1 MDRYQKLAA
10 LRCFTT
16 EDLLRLTGSQCATE
30 WQLKSYL
37 QKGYIER
44 IRRGLYAVISLETG
58 RPIPD
63 RYQIASRVADDA
75 YVSHH
80 SAFEYYGY
88 ANQVFYE
95 VYFAS
100 AKRVRPFSYDGVNYR
115 PLLYRGDVG
124 ITTTPTGVRV
134 TSLERT
140 VIDSIA
146 DLEKIAGLEELLRC
160 LLLIPFLS
168 PDKLLEA
175 LALHGKAQLYQKAG
189 FILEAVNDSLSL
201 PESFFA
207 ECASRSSLCQTA

>member
-1 MDRYQKLAA
+1 M
-10 LRCFTT
+10 
-16 EDLLRLTGSQCATE
+16 
-30 WQLKSYL
+30 
-37 QKGYIER
+37 
-44 IRRGLYAVISLETG
+44 
-58 RPIPD
+58 
-63 RYQIASRVADDA
+63 
-75 YVSHH
+75 
-80 SAFEYYGY
+80 
-88 ANQVFYE
+88 
-95 VYFAS
+95 
-100 AKRVRPFSYDGVNYR
+100 
-115 PLLYRGDVG
+115 
-124 ITTTPTGVRV
+124 

-207 ECASRSSLCQTA
+207 ECASRSSAGKFYLFAKRPDFVLHSKWKLFAPKYLSSFTNKGVNYHDAF